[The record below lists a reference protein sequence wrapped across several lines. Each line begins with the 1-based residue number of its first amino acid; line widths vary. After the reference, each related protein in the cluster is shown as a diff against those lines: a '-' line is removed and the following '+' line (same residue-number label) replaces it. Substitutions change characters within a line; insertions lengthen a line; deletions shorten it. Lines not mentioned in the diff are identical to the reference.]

1 MGSGHTGPSRRENMI
16 RFLSHSRRADLYRRD
31 PSFFYRCENLSD
43 ALADLGLDTE
53 CLHRS
58 TLRKPTRD
66 TSLVF
71 HRPRSFA
78 PFGRPMPPH
87 AALGWHAAEVD
98 DLVFD
103 PAQAL
108 HSPAVRNK
116 HLTLWQTKWMFRA
129 NSRAL
134 GRFSRISTST
144 GQLAKQLQA
153 TFPHADIGIF
163 PNCVAKS
170 WLDHPIPSPE
180 RDKRRLTYFPG
191 TRGHDADFAMI
202 RGAVEHFLLTHSDWE
217 LLVVGPLEFSLD
229 VPARQLKKMKRMPF
243 ERFHEAV
250 QTGAINLAPLE
261 PTPFNQCKS
270 ALKIMEAG
278 FFGIPTV
285 ASPITDAQRFAGDGV
300 EFASTS
306 GEWADALIRLAGQYP
321 WHIPRRHALRE
332 RILGAASIENE
343 AKRWLHWSGL
353 VAR

>member
-1 MGSGHTGPSRRENMI
+1 MI

-31 PSFFYRCENLSD
+31 PSFFYRCENLSN
-43 ALADLGLDTE
+43 ALADLGLDAG

-58 TLRKPTRD
+58 TFGKPTRN

-71 HRPRSFA
+71 HRPRSFV
-78 PFGRPMPPH
+78 PFGRPKPPH
-87 AALGWHAAEVD
+87 AALDWHAAEVD

-103 PAQAL
+103 PAQAV

-129 NSRAL
+129 NGRAL

-144 GQLAKQLQA
+144 AQLAKQLQA
-153 TFPHADIGIF
+153 SFPNADIGIF

-170 WLDHPIPSPE
+170 WLGYPIQSLE

-202 RGAVEHFLLTHSDWE
+202 CGPVENFLLAHPDWE
-217 LLVVGPLEFSLD
+217 LFVVGPLDFRLA
-229 VPARQLKKMKRMPF
+229 VPGRQIVRMDRVPF
-243 ERFHEAV
+243 EKYHEVV

-261 PTPFNQCKS
+261 STTFNECKS

-278 FFGIPTV
+278 FFGIPTL
-285 ASPITDAQRFAGDGV
+285 ASPIPDAQRFAGDGV
-300 EFASTS
+300 EFAAASE
-306 GEWADALIRLAGQYP
+306 EWAAGLIRLAGQHP
-321 WHIPRRHALRE
+321 WSMPRRHALRE

-343 AKRWLHWSGL
+343 AKRWLDWSGI
-353 VAR
+353 VER